1 MLNQIVRTLTTTMTY
16 QNGRAVANCKHPLL
30 LMLDEFPVLG
40 RLEVFAEALS
50 LIAGY
55 GLRACLIAQDLSQIH
70 AAYGHD
76 ESITSNCNTRVAFT
90 PNRVETARWISA
102 MAGETTVRHRHRT
115 MSSSGDSTSE
125 PEIARP
131 MMTPD
136 EVMRMNE
143 NEALIFTSGHP
154 AIRATKLRYF
164 KRPIFVERATIPPP
178 SQSDRIIW
186 SAADRLGT
194 SSEPV
199 PVVAARSEETHE
211 MQEASSGKKGVVV
224 ARRRTEKAP
233 EQRVL
238 FLRTS
243 DSAGN
248 ASESGKEEP
257 ARPPERLM

>member
-1 MLNQIVRTLTTTMTY
+1 MSFLSLYRDPVVAANTERSEFQISDLMNHERPVSLFLVVPLASRDRLRPLIRLILNQIVRTLTTTMTY
-16 QNGRAVANCKHPLL
+16 RNGRAVANYKHQLL

-90 PNRVETARWISA
+90 PNRIETARWISA
-102 MAGETTVRHRHRT
+102 MAGEATVRHSHRT

-136 EVMRMNE
+136 EATRLGS
-143 NEALIFTSGHP
+143 NEALIFTSGQP
-154 AIRATKLRYF
+154 ATRAIRTRYYTEPFFKLRAE
-164 KRPIFVERATIPPP
+164 IQPP
-178 SQSDRIIW
+178 SKSDRIAN
-186 SAADRLGT
+186 STTD
-194 SSEPV
+194 
-199 PVVAARSEETHE
+199 
-211 MQEASSGKKGVVV
+211 
-224 ARRRTEKAP
+224 
-233 EQRVL
+233 
-238 FLRTS
+238 
-243 DSAGN
+243 GN
-248 ASESGKEEP
+248 AAS
-257 ARPPERLM
+257 ALTA